1 MAIAEVSSTRTGA
14 KNVSHKCY
22 KLSVTQYYMYTH
34 HAHHRTNQVVLVTLE
49 DLRIPTEQ
57 QRQIPDINNSLDEE
71 KH

>member
-1 MAIAEVSSTRTGA
+1 
-14 KNVSHKCY
+14 
-22 KLSVTQYYMYTH
+22 MYTH